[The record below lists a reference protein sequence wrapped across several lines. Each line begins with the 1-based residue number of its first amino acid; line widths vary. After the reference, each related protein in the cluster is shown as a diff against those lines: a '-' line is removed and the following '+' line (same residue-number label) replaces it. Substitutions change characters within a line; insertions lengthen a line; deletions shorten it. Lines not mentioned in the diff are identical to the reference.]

1 MSEQDRQNNQNFT
14 EEFTVSGDAV
24 VSKIKELLH
33 EGNIRRIS
41 IKNEEGRTLIE
52 IPLTLGV
59 IGSILLPVW
68 AAIGAIAALAARL
81 TISVER
87 SGRNDPP
94 EPEPAGEEAT
104 PKIDRLA

>member
-1 MSEQDRQNNQNFT
+1 MSEQDNRNNRRYT

-41 IKNEEGRTLIE
+41 IKNEEGKTLIE

-59 IGSILLPVW
+59 IGSVLLPVW

-81 TISVER
+81 TITVER
-87 SGRNDPP
+87 GGPAST
-94 EPEPAGEEAT
+94 EAEPAGEET
-104 PKIDRLA
+104 VPKIDRLA